1 MKSILEIRMNPIRVL
16 HIVGKMDRAG
26 AETMLMNLYRHID
39 RTQIQFDFIT
49 FTQEKGDYDNE
60 ILALGGRVFPILA
73 KNPIDR
79 MLKLNRFLS
88 KHSEYQIVHAHMLL
102 SNAFHLLAAK
112 RARVKNL
119 ISHAHSTSN
128 GKTGLLNKIYEKFTL
143 TVIRKISTHKLAC
156 GELAAKYLYGDDD
169 NKVWIIP
176 NAVNI
181 LEMQALADKS
191 KNYISDRLGG
201 RGIKIIQVGRIY
213 KIKNQEFSLKIAEE
227 LKKRNIDF
235 TLYIVG
241 QGPLE
246 SSLKQ
251 EIQTRLLSN
260 NVKILGIRSDITEL
274 MASADFMIM
283 PSLHEGFPVV
293 LVESQTVGLHALV
306 SDRVS
311 KEVDLG
317 LGLVHFLPISST
329 KEWVDYLEKPNPKN
343 LSNDTISEKVQTAG
357 FDVIE
362 NSNSLLNFYKE
373 CSN

>member
-1 MKSILEIRMNPIRVL
+1 MTCIRVL

-26 AETMLMNLYRHID
+26 AETMLMNLYRSID
-39 RTQIQFDFIT
+39 RNQIQFDFIV
-49 FTQEKGDYDNE
+49 FSNQKGDYDEE
-60 ILALGGRVFPILA
+60 ILALGGRIFPILA
-73 KNPIDR
+73 TNPIER
-79 MLKLNRFLS
+79 MHKITGFLN
-88 KHSEYQIVHAHMLL
+88 KHSEYQIVHAHTLL

-112 RARVKNL
+112 RAGVKNL

-128 GKTGLLNKIYEKFTL
+128 GKSGLINRIYEKFTL
-143 TVIRKISTHKLAC
+143 AIIRRISTHKLAC
-156 GELAAKYLYGDDD
+156 GKLAANYLYG
-169 NKVWIIP
+169 KSSKIWIMP

-181 LEMQALADKS
+181 LEMQAIADKS
-191 KNYISDRLGG
+191 KNYISDKVGG
-201 RGIKIIQVGRIY
+201 TGLKIIQVGRIY

-251 EIQTRLLSN
+251 EIQTKLLSN
-260 NVKILGIRSDITEL
+260 NVKMLGIRSDITEL

-293 LVESQTVGLHALV
+293 LIESQTVGLHALV

-311 KEVDLG
+311 AEVDLG

-329 KEWVDYLEKPNPKN
+329 KEWVDYLEKPNSKN
-343 LSNDTISEKVQTAG
+343 LSNDTIFQKVQEAG
-357 FDVIE
+357 FDVIK
-362 NSNSLLNFYKE
+362 NSNSLLKFYKE
-373 CSN
+373 CSK

>member
-1 MKSILEIRMNPIRVL
+1 MKKIRVL

-26 AETMLMNLYRHID
+26 AETMLMNLYRNID
-39 RTQIQFDFIT
+39 RSAIQFDFIT
-49 FTQEKGDYDNE
+49 FTYEKGDYDDE
-60 ILALGGRVFPILA
+60 ILALGGRIFPIIA
-73 KNPIDR
+73 NNPVKR
-79 MLKLNRFLS
+79 MVELTNFLK
-88 KHSEYQIVHAHMLL
+88 KHSEYQIVHAHQLL
-102 SNAFHLLAAK
+102 ANAFHLLAAK
-112 RARVKNL
+112 RAGVKKL

-143 TVIRKISTHKLAC
+143 KIIRKISTHKLAC

-169 NKVWIIP
+169 KVWIIP

-181 LEMQALADKS
+181 LEMQAVADKS
-191 KNYISDRLGG
+191 KNYISDKVGG
-201 RGIKIIQVGRIY
+201 NGLKIIQVGRIY

-251 EIQTRLLSN
+251 EIQTKLLSN
-260 NVKILGIRSDITEL
+260 NVKMLGIRSDITEL

-293 LVESQTVGLHALV
+293 LIESQTVGLHALV

-311 KEVDLG
+311 AEVDLG

-329 KEWVDYLEKPNPKN
+329 KEWVDYLEKPNSKN
-343 LSNDTISEKVQTAG
+343 LSNDTIFQKVQEAG
-357 FDVIE
+357 FDVIK
-362 NSNSLLNFYKE
+362 NSNSLLKFYKE
-373 CSN
+373 CSR